1 MAVMSRHLNFS
12 RAFSLS
18 FQSWMIQNPQKIS
31 YFSSDNQPERKL
43 KTLVD
48 ISLVD
53 SFLLT
58 HQVLDG
64 VLGSVGGHGVERG
77 EEVRHHLDQIEMRSG
92 VT

>member
-53 SFLLT
+53 SF
-58 HQVLDG
+58 
-64 VLGSVGGHGVERG
+64 
-77 EEVRHHLDQIEMRSG
+77 
-92 VT
+92 